1 MAALAVDVG
10 LNVPQVPAG
19 VQLQVTPAAL
29 VSLETVAATL
39 AVPPAAM
46 VEGGAVE
53 MTTAMGCGLGAGDE
67 PQPFRKATARIPK
80 KRKLRFMSTPEE

>member
-1 MAALAVDVG
+1 VDVG
-10 LNVPQVPAG
+10 LNDPQVPAG

-53 MTTAMGCGLGAGDE
+53 MTTAMGCGPGPGEAAE
-67 PQPFRKATARIPK
+67 PQPCRKARARIPR